1 MRTPG
6 TRFRRWTGL
15 AITVLIVGGAVATF
29 GRWWP
34 IASGWVHSAIAR
46 QRTTAA
52 LDEHGHAASEPAHD
66 EHAGHDDHAGHDA
79 ANSLELSAQAQGNL
93 GLTEASFRP
102 IALETF
108 HRTLTVPGIVTEL
121 PGRTL
126 MEVSTPMAG
135 VVTKVFAV
143 KGEAVEAG
151 SLLFEIRITAE
162 ELVSS
167 QTELLKTVG
176 DLDVENKEI
185 ARLTKVTESDAIPR
199 KTLLERQYAKEK
211 LENLLLAQREA
222 LRLHG
227 LSDAQI
233 NEIVNQRRLFRD
245 LKIVAPTPGGAS
257 REIQLSGTEV
267 VQASY
272 VEQEAVQKG
281 TRATTELIITEMP
294 VHVGQT
300 VAAGATL
307 AELAD
312 YSELFIEGRTFE
324 RDVKTLSRVTA
335 NGWKVTALFEG
346 AEQDRETVTDLEL
359 AYAATAIHVESR
371 TLPFYVKLPN
381 EMVRR
386 VASPNGHAYVE
397 WRHRPGRRVQLLVP
411 IEELKNQIVLPVE
424 AIAKEGAETYV
435 FQQNGGHF
443 DRISVRVR
451 YRDSS
456 HVVIANDGSLFP
468 GDVVAR
474 TGAHQMLMALKN
486 KSGGGVDPHA
496 GHNH

>member
-1 MRTPG
+1 MRTLG

-15 AITVLIVGGAVATF
+15 AITFLIIGGAAATY

-34 IASGWVHSAIAR
+34 IASGWVHSAIAS
-46 QRTTAA
+46 QRATAA
-52 LDEHGHAASEPAHD
+52 LDEHGHAASEPAQD
-66 EHAGHDDHAGHDA
+66 DHAGHDHAGHDA

-93 GLTEASFRP
+93 GLTAESLHP
-102 IALETF
+102 ISLQTF
-108 HRTLTVPGIVTEL
+108 HRTLMVPGIVTEL

-143 KGEAVEAG
+143 KGEAVAPG
-151 SLLFEIRITAE
+151 ALLFEIRITAE

-185 ARLTKVTESDAIPR
+185 TRLTKVTETGGIAG
-199 KTLLERQYAKEK
+199 KMLLERQYAKEK
-211 LENLLLAQREA
+211 LENLLLVQRES

-245 LKIVAPTPGGAS
+245 LKIVAPSPEGTS
-257 REIQLSGTEV
+257 REIQLSASEV
-267 VQASY
+267 VPASF
-272 VEQEAVQKG
+272 VEQDPGLRDAN
-281 TRATTELIITEMP
+281 TTTELIITDMP

-300 VAAGATL
+300 VAEGATL

-312 YSELFIEGRTFE
+312 YSELYIEGRTFE

-397 WRHRPGRRVQLLVP
+397 WRYRPGRRVQLLVP
-411 IEELKNQIVLPVE
+411 IEELKNQIVLPVA
-424 AIAKEGAETYV
+424 AIVKEGAETYV

-443 DRISVRVR
+443 DRVAVRER
-451 YRDSS
+451 YRNST
-456 HVVIANDGSLFP
+456 HVVIANDGSIFP

>member
-1 MRTPG
+1 MRTFGP
-6 TRFRRWTGL
+6 RFRRMTGL
-15 AITVLIVGGAVATF
+15 AITLLVVGAAAVTS

-34 IASGWVHSAIAR
+34 IASGIVNSII
-46 QRTTAA
+46 TTRRATSA
-52 LDEHGHAASEPAHD
+52 LDEHAHGASEHTKEA
-66 EHAGHDDHAGHDA
+66 HAGHDHAGHSA
-79 ANSLELSAQAQGNL
+79 SNSLELSAQAQGNL
-93 GLTEASFRP
+93 GLTKESLRP
-102 IALETF
+102 IVLQTF
-108 HRTLTVPGIVTEL
+108 QRTLTVPGIVTEL

-143 KGEAVEAG
+143 KGEAVKPGA
-151 SLLFEIRITAE
+151 LLFEIRITAE

-167 QTELLKTVG
+167 QTELLKTIG
-176 DLDVENKEI
+176 DLDVETKEI

-227 LSDAQI
+227 LSDVQI

-245 LKIVAPTPGGAS
+245 LKIVAPSPGGVS
-257 REIQLSGTEV
+257 REIQLSATEV
-267 VQASY
+267 VQASF
-272 VEQEAVQKG
+272 EQSGPG
-281 TRATTELIITEMP
+281 TASLTTKLIITEMP

-300 VAAGATL
+300 VASGATL

-335 NGWKVTALFEG
+335 NGWKVTALFHG
-346 AEQDRETVTDLEL
+346 AEQDRETISDLEL

-371 TLPFYVKLPN
+371 TLAFYVKLPN
-381 EMVRR
+381 EIVRR

-397 WRHRPGRRVQLLVP
+397 WRHRPGTRVQLLVP

-424 AIAKEGAETYV
+424 AIAKEGPESYV
-435 FQQNGGHF
+435 FQQNGSHF
-443 DRISVRVR
+443 DRVSVRVR
-451 YRDSS
+451 YRDAS
-456 HVVIANDGSLFP
+456 HVVIANDGAIFP